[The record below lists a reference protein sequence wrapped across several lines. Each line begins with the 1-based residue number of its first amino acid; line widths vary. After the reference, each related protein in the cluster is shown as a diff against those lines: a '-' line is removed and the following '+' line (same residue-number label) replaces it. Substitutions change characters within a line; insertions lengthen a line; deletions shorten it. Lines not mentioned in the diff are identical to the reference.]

1 MSDIEFERRMNDQ
14 FAKNL
19 FFFLNKYQY
28 TQAAFAK
35 QMNVSTAT
43 VSNWCN
49 GLKSPRM
56 DKIDHMCAIFNCS
69 RSDLLEEKDI
79 IRSQMQFLYLII
91 YHVTKHFVQPKRLL
105 IQKKYPKVLLK
116 LANSTLLE

>member
-35 QMNVSTAT
+35 QMNVALQL
-43 VSNWCN
+43 CQI
-49 GLKSPRM
+49 G
-56 DKIDHMCAIFNCS
+56 
-69 RSDLLEEKDI
+69 
-79 IRSQMQFLYLII
+79 
-91 YHVTKHFVQPKRLL
+91 VTG
-105 IQKKYPKVLLK
+105 
-116 LANSTLLE
+116 